1 MPMLVIIYIMNYMD
15 RTSVTQARLH
25 SIQKDLGINGSL
37 WQTGI
42 SILSVPYMGMLTPLK
57 SFPAVSL
64 IVSKLVS
71 QISEALLIARTRPS
85 ILLEISQTSPPYIK
99 SPTASDAHI

>member
-1 MPMLVIIYIMNYMD
+1 MD
-15 RTSVTQARLH
+15 RTSVTQARLYG
-25 SIQKDLGINGSL
+25 IQKDLGMNGSL

-57 SFPAVSL
+57 RFPAVSL

-71 QISEALLIARTRPS
+71 QIPAALLIARTRPS
-85 ILLEISQTSPPYIK
+85 ILVVDIPSL
-99 SPTASDAHI
+99 TAAYQVSDGPLTHMYSLLQ